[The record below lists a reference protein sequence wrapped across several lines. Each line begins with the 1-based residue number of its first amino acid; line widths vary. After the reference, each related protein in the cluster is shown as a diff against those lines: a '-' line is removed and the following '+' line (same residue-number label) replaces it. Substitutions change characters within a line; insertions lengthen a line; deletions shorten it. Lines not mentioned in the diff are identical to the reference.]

1 MKKRLIDTVCLLF
14 FLMLGV
20 ACNDHRIP
28 VENATGRHT
37 LTLKLNSSHIKS
49 RAEES
54 VEELNENLL
63 NSLDCFFYTSSAD
76 EETTPAVCYRSFSDL
91 AVRDEHE
98 LRISFTDEEM
108 EDLFGTDPVTG
119 ATCKV
124 YVIANRPTDVEWAEG
139 ETAIHEL
146 KALSFTSDSFMDK
159 VKEEAFVMDSSG
171 SDEVVLTVTTA
182 NNTMEGIVSLSR
194 AAAKISLVITQV
206 TTVEEKD
213 AEGNTIA
220 TWTANPDEMIL
231 KFHQGVK
238 SSTLDTERVPPVLKS
253 TDYFDLDTS
262 ETERTFHAKEGVGYE
277 LELPY
282 YSYASEWENDA
293 THEVYF
299 TLIVPWIKNG
309 ATQYEA
315 CYYQIPVNT
324 KDCNLVRNNHYQIN
338 LEVSRLGSF
347 VEQTPVELPTHSY
360 VVLDWNKQS
369 VDVDIQV
376 IRFLSVENNHVVLN
390 NLNEVRIPYV
400 TSHEAEIVNISCT
413 KINMINGNEV
423 AVNSGYTL
431 NLDEDGNIYYKRELN
446 NNFLDDDFDFS
457 PYTIN
462 LRLQHKDNN
471 GLFQLVTIVQYP
483 AIYGQIY
490 ENWDYDNNYNNKT
503 GINGNNG
510 FVFVNGYQGDNSNA
524 VKDGQDFFCSAPGIG
539 TAYTGASPNMYVF
552 TVSSVQ
558 GTNYVIGDPR
568 ENIVSEIVDDM
579 HTYNSQQRTIW
590 YSAPSL
596 TNGVVS
602 NPERILQH
610 YYATDDTDR
619 TLNMIAPKFR
629 IASAYAVLH
638 TNVNEAKDLNYL
650 KKRCASYQEDG
661 YPAGRWRLPTKGEF
675 EFIFSLVNRDLL
687 PDIYQVGSPYWCAHG
702 LGTPNNDGRVTL
714 ERTTTSSGNSVRC
727 VYDEWYW
734 TDKLETPA
742 QKNVFTWGDKQR

>member
-1 MKKRLIDTVCLLF
+1 MKRRLVDIFCLAT
-14 FLMLGV
+14 FLMLWV
-20 ACNDHRIP
+20 SCSNNS
-28 VENATGRHT
+28 VFEENLTGNNT
-37 LTLKLNSSHIKS
+37 LFLKLCNSHIES
-49 RAEES
+49 RTEEG
-54 VEELNENLL
+54 VEIWNENLL
-63 NSLDCFFYTSSAD
+63 KSLDCFFYTSSAD
-76 EETTPAVCYRSFSDL
+76 ESTLAVCSRSITGLDSHK
-91 AVRDEHE
+91 EHT
-98 LRISFTDEEM
+98 LNIVFTDVEM
-108 EDLFGTDPVTG
+108 EKLFGKNPTTG
-119 ATCKV
+119 STCKV
-124 YVIANRPTDVEWAEG
+124 YVIANRPMDTEWE
-139 ETAIHEL
+139 EDKTALSDL
-146 KALSFTSDSFMDK
+146 KALTITSHSFADNEVESN
-159 VKEEAFVMDSSG
+159 FVMDSSG
-171 SDEVVLTVTTA
+171 MDEITLTVGNS
-182 NNTMEGIVSLSR
+182 NNTLEGIAYLSR
-194 AAAKISLVITQV
+194 AAAKISLVITEV
-206 TTVEEKD
+206 VNVEEED
-213 AEGNTIA
+213 IEGNVI
-220 TWTANPDEMIL
+220 TWTANPLDMKL
-231 KFHQGVK
+231 KFYQGIYK
-238 SSTLDTERVPPVLKS
+238 GTLDSGIVPYTPVS
-253 TDYFDLDTS
+253 DDYFDLSTS
-262 ETERTFHAKEGVGYE
+262 STERTFTSVESGGYE
-277 LELPY
+277 LPLPY
-282 YSYASEWENDA
+282 YSYASDWNQDA
-293 THEVYF
+293 SHEAYF
-299 TLIVPWIKNG
+299 TLIVPWKKSG
-309 ATQYEA
+309 EDKYQS
-315 CYYQIPVNT
+315 CYYQIPVNS
-324 KDCNLVRNNHYQIN
+324 KDCKLVRNNHYQIN
-338 LEVSRLGSF
+338 LKVSRLGSF
-347 VEQTPVELPTHSY
+347 VEQTPVELPIHSY
-360 VVLDWNKQS
+360 MVLDWNKQS

-431 NLDEDGNIYYKRELN
+431 NLDEDGNIYYKRDLN
-446 NNFLDDDFDFS
+446 NNFLDDEFDFS

-462 LRLQHKDNN
+462 FRLQHKDNR
-471 GLFQLVTIVQYP
+471 GLFQMVTIVQYP

-539 TAYTGASPNMYVF
+539 TAYSGASPNMYVF

-579 HTYNSQQRTIW
+579 HTYNRQQRTIW